1 MRISTI
7 SSYICICMY
16 VRIRNTTNFA
26 IFLVFFFLQTWQE
39 KEAGKV
45 VMYTTT
51 MGIVRETY
59 HRCLKV
65 KQILRTHLVKFD
77 EKDVFMSRE
86 LQKEIRERM
95 KTDDIAV
102 PQVFVE
108 GILVGVSTLA
118 FFNRTTQPITAK
130 CPIVI
135 PSLNGNYTIT
145 YSKIYSYGQVPQDS
159 EF

>member
-1 MRISTI
+1 M
-7 SSYICICMY
+7 
-16 VRIRNTTNFA
+16 
-26 IFLVFFFLQTWQE
+26 FLLQTWQD

-45 VMYTTT
+45 VVYTTT

-65 KQILRTHLVKFD
+65 RQILRTHLVKFE

-95 KTDDIAV
+95 HTEDIVV

-108 GILVGVSTLA
+108 GIHIGVSIWKSLA
-118 FFNRTTQPITAK
+118 L
-130 CPIVI
+130 
-135 PSLNGNYTIT
+135 S
-145 YSKIYSYGQVPQDS
+145 
-159 EF
+159 